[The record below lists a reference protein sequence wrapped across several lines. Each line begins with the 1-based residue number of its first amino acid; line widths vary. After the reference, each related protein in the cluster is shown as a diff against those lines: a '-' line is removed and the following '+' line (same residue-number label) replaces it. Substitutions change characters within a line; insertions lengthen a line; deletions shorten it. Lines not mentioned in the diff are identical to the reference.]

1 MDHDYY
7 ENQYNQMCRTS
18 FNWLINVHMKKYAP
32 FGIYKLRTMLRQV
45 RLKNQFQCFKFFAY
59 LFLTCNQNTTK
70 QKKEIIYC
78 LYVYG

>member
-1 MDHDYY
+1 MIRHAYVISFFLSSSTSLFQLNSISLIDITIDIDHDYY

-45 RLKNQFQCFKFFAY
+45 
-59 LFLTCNQNTTK
+59 
-70 QKKEIIYC
+70 
-78 LYVYG
+78 